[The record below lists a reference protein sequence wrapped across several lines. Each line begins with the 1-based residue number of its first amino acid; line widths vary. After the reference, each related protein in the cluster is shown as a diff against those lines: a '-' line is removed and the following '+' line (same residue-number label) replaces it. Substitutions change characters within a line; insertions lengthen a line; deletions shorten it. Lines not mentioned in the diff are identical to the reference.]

1 MELEI
6 QSAKLVLSIVDKET
20 GEIITREA
28 TLGDFKEVKKSSSS
42 SGTRTR
48 KPKDDGDPNPKA
60 TLLEGKIQLNNA
72 AMELTGWEAEMKI
85 DIRFEKKGKQITPI
99 MLEDMAK
106 GNRLTKT
113 NTISCRGSKH
123 DNLSEYGSVF
133 DIVPY
138 EGKDGWFKL
147 VGDVPQKEDD
157 TVEIPDEISDP
168 EEDEVDVD
176 ADGVEAADIDFNLDI
191 D

>member
-1 MELEI
+1 MQI
-6 QSAKLVLSIVDKET
+6 NSAKLIVEILDETT
-20 GEIITREA
+20 GELITREA
-28 TLGDFKEVKKSSSS
+28 TLGDFKEVKKSTS

-85 DIRFEKKGKQITPI
+85 DIRFNKEGKKITPI
-99 MLEDMAK
+99 MLEDLSK

-133 DIVPY
+133 DVVPY
-138 EGKDGWFKL
+138 EGKEGWFKL
-147 VGDVPQKEDD
+147 IGDAPQKEDD
-157 TVEIPDEISDP
+157 TVEIPDEISNPDD
-168 EEDEVDVD
+168 EDNIDVD
-176 ADGVEAADIDFNLDI
+176 DSGIEAADIDFNLDE

>member
-48 KPKDDGDPNPKA
+48 KPKDDDPNPKA

-85 DIRFEKKGKQITPI
+85 DIRFLKKGRVIIPV
-99 MLEDMAK
+99 MLEDPAK

-123 DNLSEYGSVF
+123 DNLAEYGTVF
-133 DIVPY
+133 EVVAY
-138 EGKDGWFKL
+138 EEKEGWFKL
-147 VGDVPQKEDD
+147 VGDAPQKEDD
-157 TVEIPDEISDP
+157 IIDVPEEISNPDEN
-168 EEDEVDVD
+168 EDINVD
-176 ADGVEAADIDFNLDI
+176 DGIEAGDIDFDLDM
-191 D
+191 